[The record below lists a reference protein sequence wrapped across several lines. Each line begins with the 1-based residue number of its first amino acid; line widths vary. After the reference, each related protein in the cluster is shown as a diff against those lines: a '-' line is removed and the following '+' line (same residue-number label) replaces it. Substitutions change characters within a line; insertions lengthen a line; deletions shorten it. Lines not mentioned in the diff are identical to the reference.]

1 MQKVLVVD
9 DSITQRQLMSNA
21 LEDIGL
27 TVLIATDGVE
37 ALEQI
42 QSTQPDIVVLDI
54 VMPRMN
60 GYEVCRKIKSNPATQ
75 NVPVVIC
82 SSKTEE
88 FDRYWGMKQGADAY
102 LTKPIQPQELLVT
115 VRQLLDRVGHYG

>member
-1 MQKVLVVD
+1 M
-9 DSITQRQLMSNA
+9 
-21 LEDIGL
+21 
-27 TVLIATDGVE
+27 IATDGVE

-54 VMPRMN
+54 VMPRKN
-60 GYEVCRKIKSNPATQ
+60 GYEVCREIKSNPTTQ

-102 LTKPIQPQELLVT
+102 LTKPIQPRELLVT
-115 VRQLLDRVGHYG
+115 VRQLLEG